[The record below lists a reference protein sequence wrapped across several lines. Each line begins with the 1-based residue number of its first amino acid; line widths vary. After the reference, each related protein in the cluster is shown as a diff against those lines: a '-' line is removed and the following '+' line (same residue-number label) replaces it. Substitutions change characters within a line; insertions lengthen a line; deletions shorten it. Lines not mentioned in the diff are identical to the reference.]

1 MIPNDHVHQKLK
13 ISYDGLNDDIEEEIY
28 LDIACFF
35 IGMDRNDVVHIL
47 NDCKFF
53 PKIGIHVLVERSLV
67 TVDERNRLRMHHFLR
82 DMGREII
89 RGKSPKDPEGVADC
103 GLIRMCL
110 MFCENKQ

>member
-1 MIPNDHVHQKLK
+1 MIPNDHVHQKFK

-53 PKIGIHVLVERSLV
+53 PEIGIHVLVERSLV
-67 TVDERNRLRMHHFLR
+67 TVDERNRLRMHHFC
-82 DMGREII
+82 EIWEEKSFVRNHQRI
-89 RGKSPKDPEGVADC
+89 RRSVADC

-110 MFCENKQ
+110 MFCQNKQ